1 MDNFESI
8 VTVPIMDDAL
18 AWDADFD
25 VSYWPADAI
34 LAHPRFGEARLAYF
48 DQLDRVYGENPF
60 LNKLMMQAG
69 RMMLFFLIIC
79 LDAGYR
85 EEDRA
90 SWPTLANIKRM
101 LQPMGLASSGH
112 VSQLIGRLV
121 HVGFLS
127 TRPSPVDARVRL
139 LAPTQAMLEHDQDWL
154 IAHYAPLAALHGAD
168 AYRLPMSRSGAFQ
181 IAQRGVAAQ
190 AFVKLSAPLL
200 DNPVILFFGVH
211 DAAFLILTTL
221 AGDALRAGSNSATVP
236 YAALARRFS
245 VSRTHVRR
253 ILAEAQANGWLE
265 LEGDRERTVVLQPIL
280 LQALD
285 KFIAEAMSNHDRTG
299 RAAARLLDAEQDRH
313 RSLTAH

>member
-8 VTVPIMDDAL
+8 VTVPSVDASL
-18 AWDADFD
+18 AWDDDFD
-25 VSYWPADAI
+25 VAYRSADAI
-34 LAHPRFGEARLAYF
+34 LAHPRFADARLAYF

-79 LDAGYR
+79 LEAGYR

-90 SWPTLANIKRM
+90 SWPTLANILRM
-101 LQPMGLASSGH
+101 LKPMGVASEGH

-139 LAPTQAMLEHDQDWL
+139 LGPTPAMLAHDQDWL
-154 IAHYAPLAALHGAD
+154 IAHYAPLATLYGSAS
-168 AYRLPMSRSGAFQ
+168 YSLPMSRNGAFQ
-181 IAQRGVAAQ
+181 IAQRGIAAQ
-190 AFVKLSAPLL
+190 AFAKLAAPLL
-200 DNPVILFFGVH
+200 DNPIILFFGVH

-221 AGDALRAGSNSATVP
+221 AGDASRANSDSATVP

-253 ILAEAQANGWLE
+253 ILAEAQANGWVQLA
-265 LEGDRERTVVLQPIL
+265 GARERSVVLQPPL

-285 KFIAEAMSNHDRTG
+285 RFIAEAMSNHDRTG
-299 RAAARLLDAEQDRH
+299 RAAERLLLAASDRA
-313 RSLTAH
+313 TN